1 MIYNVYC
8 VKDEKVEFQ
17 AGLFLAHN
25 DELAIHSFAS
35 GFVNTN
41 PAFGRFEDYSLYC
54 VGTYD
59 TSIGSIVPHEPRFVI
74 HGLNARNSA
83 IERLKKLNLESE
95 VLNND
100 NGNLATETES

>member
-17 AGLFLAHN
+17 AGLFPAHN
-25 DELAIHSFAS
+25 DELATHSFGS
-35 GFVNTN
+35 GLVNSN
-41 PAFGRFEDYSLYC
+41 PTFGRFEDYSLYC

-59 TSIGSIVPHEPRFVI
+59 TATGSIVPHVPRFVI

-95 VLNND
+95 VDEDADTPRQND
-100 NGNLATETES
+100 

>member
-17 AGLFLAHN
+17 AGLFLANN
-25 DELAIHSFAS
+25 DELAIHSFGS
-35 GFVNTN
+35 GFVDSN
-41 PAFGRFEDYSLYC
+41 PVFGRFEDYSLYC

-59 TSIGSIVPHEPRFVI
+59 TSTGFIVPYEPRFVI

-95 VLNND
+95 VIPDVTNME
-100 NGNLATETES
+100 TETNRT